1 MPTYSPDDEGLWLAS
16 LDSQRQVSFLTAL
29 SHGLTVAAREAYV
42 PQADA
47 FEHPRLMRN
56 VNEIQHRVA
65 ACTLQILYG
74 ETNESFVRAMAGW
87 VLRDSVKE
95 FRGSLRW
102 TWNRAKEQLAYLEW
116 RLNNAYALA
125 SHADRA
131 ANDSVFE
138 LET

>member
-1 MPTYSPDDEGLWLAS
+1 MTS
-16 LDSQRQVSFLTAL
+16 LDSQRQVLFLTAL
-29 SHGLTVAAREAYV
+29 SHDLTVAAREAYV
-42 PQADA
+42 PQTEEL
-47 FEHPRLMRN
+47 EHPRLIRN

-74 ETNESFVRAMAGW
+74 ETNESFVRGMAAW

-102 TWNRAKEQLAYLEW
+102 TWNRAKEQLAHLEW